1 MLGKANEEFHA
12 GGYGPFSGHEID
24 PFLRSLAARL
34 HEHGVYQ
41 PSDPAPSGRNTPSIH
56 QRPLLF
62 LRQRAQGFVT
72 ALEAIVE
79 DLPNREDLPTPLCAI
94 VGATSQP
101 SDSQPSEPAP
111 GAPRLANEDPDILFT
126 KPANEEQAQI
136 VRRLEGH
143 GAAMVQGPPG
153 TGKTHTI
160 ANLIGHLLAQGKR
173 VLVTSHTAKALDRVR
188 EVIVEE
194 LQPLAVSVLTRDTE
208 NRAQLEHSVRE
219 ITRRLSENDAGQL
232 RREAHDLA
240 TRRRRLLGE
249 LATTRRK
256 LRNAIHAEYRELV
269 VAGEGIRP
277 VDAAREVAC
286 GRDQHGW
293 IPAPVSYSSDLTL
306 NSAEVQELYETNTA
320 LTADHEREL
329 SQPLPPTTAVLTPPQ
344 FEALVRGG
352 E

>member
-1 MLGKANEEFHA
+1 M
-12 GGYGPFSGHEID
+12 I
-24 PFLRSLAARL
+24 
-34 HEHGVYQ
+34 
-41 PSDPAPSGRNTPSIH
+41 
-56 QRPLLF
+56 
-62 LRQRAQGFVT
+62 
-72 ALEAIVE
+72 
-79 DLPNREDLPTPLCAI
+79 
-94 VGATSQP
+94 
-101 SDSQPSEPAP
+101 
-111 GAPRLANEDPDILFT
+111 
-126 KPANEEQAQI
+126 
-136 VRRLEGH
+136 
-143 GAAMVQGPPG
+143 QGPPG

-208 NRAQLEHSVRE
+208 NRAPTEHSVRE
-219 ITRRLSENDAGQL
+219 ITRRLSERRRPAAAGS
-232 RREAHDLA
+232 
-240 TRRRRLLGE
+240 TRPRYSPRRLLGE

-306 NSAEVQELYETNTA
+306 NSAEAGTL
-320 LTADHEREL
+320 
-329 SQPLPPTTAVLTPPQ
+329 
-344 FEALVRGG
+344 
-352 E
+352 